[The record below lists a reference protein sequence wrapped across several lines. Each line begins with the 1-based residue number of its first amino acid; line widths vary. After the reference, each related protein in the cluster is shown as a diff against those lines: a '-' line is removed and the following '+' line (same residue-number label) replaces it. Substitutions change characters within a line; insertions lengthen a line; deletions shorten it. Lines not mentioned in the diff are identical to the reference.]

1 MDYFCKPITTDT
13 IVQHPLLLP
22 LGICLLSC
30 LACSGN
36 KERIVQEK
44 VAEQVA
50 EYRKKEAPKCRAALL
65 AEAGRIADSLLLYEA
80 LAEVNDSLRNRHPFR
95 PVKPPGIPPIDSAAV
110 KPLFEDNGQ

>member
-1 MDYFCKPITTDT
+1 MLVPHVFRTF
-13 IVQHPLLLP
+13 

-50 EYRKKEAPKCRAALL
+50 EFRKKEAPKCRAALL
-65 AEAGRIADSLLLYEA
+65 TEAGRIADSLLLYEA
-80 LAEVNDSLRNRHPFR
+80 LEEVNDSLRNRHPFR
-95 PVKPPGIPPIDSAAV
+95 PVKPPRIPPIDSAAV